1 MPLVSF
7 DFSPSFQR
15 TIIPVDLHIN
25 SVVTI
30 GSRKT
35 EEINVLKTIFFFYGL
50 GGSYD
55 KSNQNISPLRQD
67 ANEYLMYM
75 ENTTLLGR
83 KSQLAAA
90 SNVGNINGLSI

>member
-1 MPLVSF
+1 MFGNIFDVTLIFRKNAIIMPLVSF

-50 GGSYD
+50 GGS
-55 KSNQNISPLRQD
+55 
-67 ANEYLMYM
+67 
-75 ENTTLLGR
+75 
-83 KSQLAAA
+83 
-90 SNVGNINGLSI
+90 

>member
-25 SVVTI
+25 NVVTI

-50 GGSYD
+50 GGID
-55 KSNQNISPLRQD
+55 KIF
-67 ANEYLMYM
+67 
-75 ENTTLLGR
+75 
-83 KSQLAAA
+83 
-90 SNVGNINGLSI
+90 